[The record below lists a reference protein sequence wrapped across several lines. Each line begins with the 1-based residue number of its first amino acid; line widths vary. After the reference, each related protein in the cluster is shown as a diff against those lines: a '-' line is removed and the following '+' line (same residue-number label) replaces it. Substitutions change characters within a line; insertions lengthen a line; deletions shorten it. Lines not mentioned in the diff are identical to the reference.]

1 MCEYGRKVE
10 PFAPSGRHSLKRCVQ
25 GREQSSSGGMIQNLF
40 QTVTKMDFGDM
51 WVHGGAEDGGGGA
64 MKKVQVERVE
74 RRAQGV
80 NPVAKSERYSVSGSS
95 AHGPHSGKPST
106 QTAQL

>member
-1 MCEYGRKVE
+1 MCTGKRAIKFGGYDTE
-10 PFAPSGRHSLKRCVQ
+10 PVPDGQKIVFSDK
-25 GREQSSSGGMIQNLF
+25 
-40 QTVTKMDFGDM
+40 

-95 AHGPHSGKPST
+95 AHGPHSGKRST

>member
-1 MCEYGRKVE
+1 MCTGKRAIKFEGYDTE
-10 PFAPSGRHSLKRCVQ
+10 PVPDGQ
-25 GREQSSSGGMIQNLF
+25 
-40 QTVTKMDFGDM
+40 KMDFGDM
-51 WVHGGAEDGGGGA
+51 WGHGGVEDGGGGA

-80 NPVAKSERYSVSGSS
+80 NSVAKSERYSVSGSS
-95 AHGPHSGKPST
+95 AHGPHSGKRST